1 MRICLWKIDMLPDST
16 RAVSSNNVN
25 ATSLSLVSYWRK
37 LTQLRRKL
45 MSFERKSSY
54 INFRKNKTL
63 ISLTYSS
70 HMFSL
75 FIIFFNWNLY
85 INNIS
90 TKTNINLLKKVATAP
105 YTIAL
110 IWRCRMHA
118 GNLSSPWF
126 RQTQMQ
132 PSWC

>member
-1 MRICLWKIDMLPDST
+1 MLPDST

-75 FIIFFNWNLY
+75 FIIFLTE
-85 INNIS
+85 I
-90 TKTNINLLKKVATAP
+90 
-105 YTIAL
+105 YT
-110 IWRCRMHA
+110 
-118 GNLSSPWF
+118 
-126 RQTQMQ
+126 
-132 PSWC
+132 